1 VDALTAEEVRDFVRC
16 ISAGGLALFPADT
29 VYGLAT
35 NPDSREGVERL
46 YRVKGRD
53 IGRPTAVMFFRI
65 DLAHAAMP
73 ELAGRTRAAVDRLLP
88 GGVTVIVPNPL
99 HRYPLACG
107 PEPERLGLRVPVL
120 EDRLAPLEGMT
131 LPVLQ
136 SSANP
141 SGRPEAR
148 RLAAVDPGIS
158 REVDVA
164 LDGGVLEGTPSTVV
178 DLTRYEEAGDYEV
191 LREGAVPAGEVA
203 TKL

>member
-1 VDALTAEEVRDFVRC
+1 MTPEQVRDFVRC

-53 IGRPTAVMFFRI
+53 PARSTAVMFFRM
-65 DLAHAAMP
+65 DLAHAAVPM
-73 ELAGRTRAAVDRLLP
+73 LGVTTRAAVDRLLP
-88 GGVTVIVPNPL
+88 GGVTVVLPNPL

-107 PEPERLGLRVPVL
+107 PEPDRLGLRVPVL
-120 EDRLAPLEGMT
+120 EGRLAPLEGMT

-141 SGRPEAR
+141 SGQPPVR

-158 REVDVA
+158 RQVDLQ
-164 LDGGVLEGTPSTVV
+164 LDGGVLAGIASTVV
-178 DLTRYEEAGDYEV
+178 DLTRYEQSGEFEV
-191 LREGAVPAGEVA
+191 LREGAVAAAEIA
-203 TKL
+203 AKL